1 MIQDHYTN
9 VLKFWRAI
17 ETFNL
22 PDLPAPFEGQ
32 RSKEYNVLKP
42 EGLLPWQS
50 DKFPPLE
57 GDKQWR
63 HTLYFYSIEKEPVI
77 GMLADLSQ
85 SKEFREAVSGQ
96 TFFSALILNQR
107 GQLVE
112 RSYTPAAWV
121 YGIKILQERL
131 DPEELPELLRKAQDE
146 FLLRCQP
153 DRENET
159 GGSGSEN
166 EASGPDREAGENKGG
181 PYGEASIPLDWEVL
195 KKELDFVNGIIR
207 HRLKVKRV
215 VVCLSELVATATAVD
230 VPFMNSYYVQDL
242 NTLIT
247 HIGDIGKPM
256 EIYLSKDLPVREDLL
271 NPRALLI
278 HLHPGH
284 QSPGRW
290 PARPEL
296 GLYSA
301 QQAALYLTMKD
312 PALMGINGPPG
323 TGKTTLL
330 REVIA
335 DVVVTRARRLLK
347 CGVWEMFSG
356 KRTVIADMMGYYGVN
371 EAIFGNDGIV
381 VSSNNNAAI
390 ENISRELPVLD
401 SIDRETFGDASYF
414 PEMASHIHE
423 MPCWGLLSAVLGRSN
438 NRSTFITKFW
448 FSREHGFGKFLKGQ
462 YSDPALVEENKA
474 RYKEMAAALE
484 KLLEEYE
491 AFNVQAGEYH
501 DLLLRVVLDGK
512 VEYDLLSAAAARLH
526 DDWEISSDNLPGID
540 FLGMSL
546 KQIHAMIPYSSGK
559 INILRS
565 RIFLLSL
572 ELHYWAI
579 RVNARQ
585 FNSNLNAF
593 VNLMSNK
600 QADVIDE
607 KAAAVLW
614 NTFFFCIPVVSVT
627 LASFQRQFPKIKKG
641 GIGWLLL
648 DEAGQS
654 TPASTCGAIWR
665 SERCIIIGDT
675 LQIPP
680 IVTIPAALGRLLQA
694 SYGITDDYWNPVY
707 HSAQSLADRVTPV
720 GTYIDV
726 NADLPIWTGIPLR
739 AHRRCGEPMFSLS
752 NAIAY
757 NGQMV
762 KVTPDVVSNISRSAW
777 IDVAGATVLDKHAI
791 VEEIEELRLCL
802 QQLRYYKGKI
812 YVISPFVSVAGICRQ
827 EFRWV
832 SCGTIHSFQGKEAE
846 VVFLVLGTPP
856 GGGHARDWVAQS
868 PNMLNVAVTRA
879 KERLYV
885 IGNRGVWSK
894 HRYFDHL
901 AERLPVRKSGQFD
914 WLTAR

>member
-1 MIQDHYTN
+1 MPRIQEHYTS

-22 PDLPAPFEGQ
+22 PDLPFPFEGQ
-32 RSKEYNVLKP
+32 RSKEYTVLTP
-42 EGLLPWQS
+42 EDPLPWQS

-57 GDKQWR
+57 EDKQWR
-63 HTLYFYSIEKEPVI
+63 HTLYFYAVEKESVI
-77 GMLADLSQ
+77 GTLAKLSQ
-85 SKEFREAVSGQ
+85 STEFREPVSGQ

-107 GQLVE
+107 GHLVE
-112 RSYTPAAWV
+112 RSYVPAAWI

-131 DPEELPELLRKAQDE
+131 DPEELPELLRKAHEE

-153 DRENET
+153 DREEDAVRPGESPGR
-159 GGSGSEN
+159 GGEES
-166 EASGPDREAGENKGG
+166 
-181 PYGEASIPLDWEVL
+181 SIPLDWTVL
-195 KKELDFVNGIIR
+195 KKELDFVSGIAR
-207 HRLKVKRV
+207 HQLKTKRII
-215 VVCLSELVATATAVD
+215 VCVSELVATTAVID

-247 HIGDIGKPM
+247 TIDDIGKPM
-256 EIYLSKDLPVREDLL
+256 EVYLSKEPPVREDLL
-271 NPRALLI
+271 SSRSILI
-278 HLHPGH
+278 KLHPKH

-301 QQAALYLTMKD
+301 QQAALNLTMQD
-312 PALMGINGPPG
+312 PTLVGINGPPG

-330 REVIA
+330 REIIA

-347 CGVWEMFSG
+347 HGAWGMFAG
-356 KRTVIADMMGYYGVN
+356 RRTVIADMMGYYDIN
-371 EAIFGNDGIV
+371 ETIFGNDGIV

-414 PEMASHIHE
+414 PEMASYIHE
-423 MPCWGLLSAVLGRSN
+423 APCWGLLSAVLGKAG
-438 NRSTFITKFW
+438 NRNSFITKFW
-448 FSREHGFGKFLKGQ
+448 FSRELGFGKFLKSQ
-462 YSDPALVEENKA
+462 YENTAVVEENMTC
-474 RYKEMAAALE
+474 YKEAAAELG

-491 AFNVQAGEYH
+491 VFNALAGEYH
-501 DLLLRVVLDGK
+501 DLLLGVASNGK
-512 VEYDLLSAAAARLH
+512 EDLGRLSALAVRLR
-526 DDWEISSDNLPGID
+526 DEWEISSANLPGVD
-540 FLGMSL
+540 FLGMPL
-546 KQIHAMIPYSSGK
+546 GKIHSMTPYSSRK
-559 INILRS
+559 INMLRS
-565 RIFLLSL
+565 RIYLSSL

-593 VNLMSNK
+593 VNMVSNK
-600 QADVIDE
+600 QVGVIDE
-607 KAAAVLW
+607 KIAAVLW
-614 NTFFFCIPVVSVT
+614 DTFFFCIPVVSVT

-648 DEAGQS
+648 DEAGQA
-654 TPASTCGAIWR
+654 TPASACGAIWR
-665 SERCIIIGDT
+665 SERSIIIGDT

-680 IVTIPAALGRLLQA
+680 IVTIPAALGRLLRTD
-694 SYGITDDYWNPVY
+694 YGVTDDYWNPVY

-726 NADLPIWTGIPLR
+726 NGDLPIWTGVPLR

-752 NAIAY
+752 NTIAY

-762 KVTPDVVSNISRSAW
+762 KVTPDLVSNIPTGGSGW
-777 IDVAGATVLDKHAI
+777 IDVVGAVAADKHI
-791 VEEIEELRLCL
+791 IEKEIAELGDYLGL
-802 QQLRYYKGKI
+802 LSAYAGKI
-812 YVISPFVSVAGICRQ
+812 YVISPFVDVARKCSEKFQKKGR
-827 EFRWV
+827 V
-832 SCGTIHSFQGKEAE
+832 SCGTIHTFQGKEAE
-846 VVFLVLGTPP
+846 VVFLVLGTLP
-856 GGGHARDWVAQS
+856 GSVHARDWVAQS
-868 PNMLNVAVTRA
+868 PNMLNVAITRA

-885 IGNRGVWSK
+885 IGNREVWSK

-901 AERLPVRKSGQFD
+901 AKVLPVRGSGQLFG
-914 WLTAR
+914 

>member
-1 MIQDHYTN
+1 MPTIRDHYTN

-32 RSKEYNVLKP
+32 RSKEYNVLEP
-42 EGLLPWQS
+42 ERFLPWQLE
-50 DKFPPLE
+50 KFPPLE

-63 HTLYFYSIEKEPVI
+63 HTLYFYSVEKESVI
-77 GMLADLSQ
+77 EALAKLSQ
-85 SKEFREAVSGQ
+85 SKEYREPVSGQ

-112 RSYTPAAWV
+112 RSYTPAAWI

-131 DPEELPELLRKAQDE
+131 DPEELPELLRKGQEE
-146 FLLRCQP
+146 FLVRCQP
-153 DRENET
+153 DREDE
-159 GGSGSEN
+159 GER
-166 EASGPDREAGENKGG
+166 PDGEN
-181 PYGEASIPLDWEVL
+181 ASIPLDWTVL
-195 KKELDFVNGIIR
+195 KKELDFVNGIAR
-207 HRLKVKRV
+207 HQLKTKRV
-215 VVCLSELVATATAVD
+215 VVCVSELVTITTVMD

-247 HIGDIGKPM
+247 HIDDIGKPM
-256 EIYLSKDLPVREDLL
+256 EMYLSSELPVREDLL
-271 NPRALLI
+271 NPSSLMA
-278 HLHPGH
+278 HLHPRH

-290 PARPEL
+290 PARPAL

-301 QQAALYLTMKD
+301 QQAALYLTMQD
-312 PALMGINGPPG
+312 PTLVGINGPPG

-347 CGVWEMFSG
+347 HGVWGMFSG
-356 KRTVIADMMGYYGVN
+356 KRTVIADMMGYYGIN

-401 SIDRETFGDASYF
+401 SIDRATFGDASYF
-414 PEMASHIHE
+414 PEMAGHIHE
-423 MPCWGLLSAVLGRSN
+423 KPCWGLLSAVLGRSN
-438 NRSTFITKFW
+438 NRSSFITKFW
-448 FSREHGFGKFLKGQ
+448 FSKELGFGKFLKSQ
-462 YSDPALVEENKA
+462 YVDAAPVEENKT
-474 RYKEMAAALE
+474 RYKEIAAELE

-491 AFNVQAGEYH
+491 AFRVLAGEYH
-501 DLLLRVVLDGK
+501 DLLLQVASGESGDIRK
-512 VEYDLLSAAAARLH
+512 LSAAAARLCEE
-526 DDWEISSDNLPGID
+526 WEISSPNLPGVD
-540 FLGMSL
+540 FLNMPLG
-546 KQIHAMIPYSSGK
+546 KIHAMAPYSSPK

-572 ELHYWAI
+572 DLHYWAI

-593 VNLMSNK
+593 VNLVSNK
-600 QADVIDE
+600 QAGVIDE

-648 DEAGQS
+648 DEAGQA

-680 IVTIPAALGRLLQA
+680 IVTIPTALGRLLQA
-694 SYGITDDYWNPVY
+694 SYGIRDDFWNPVY

-726 NADLPIWTGIPLR
+726 NSDQPIWTGVPLR

-752 NAIAY
+752 NTIAY

-762 KVTPDVVSNISRSAW
+762 RVTPDIVSNIPRSVW
-777 IDVAGATVLDKHAI
+777 IDVAGVTVLNRHAI
-791 VEEIEELRLCL
+791 AEEIEVLRMHL
-802 QQLRYYKGKI
+802 QQLRYYSGKI
-812 YVISPFVSVAGICRQ
+812 YVISPFVSVAGICRE

-832 SCGTIHSFQGKEAE
+832 SCGTIHTFQGKEAE
-846 VVFLVLGTPP
+846 VVFLVLGTLPA
-856 GGGHARDWVAQS
+856 GAHARNWVAQS

-885 IGNRGVWSK
+885 IGNREAWSK

-901 AERLPVRKSGQFD
+901 AEMLPVKGSGLLF
-914 WLTAR
+914 